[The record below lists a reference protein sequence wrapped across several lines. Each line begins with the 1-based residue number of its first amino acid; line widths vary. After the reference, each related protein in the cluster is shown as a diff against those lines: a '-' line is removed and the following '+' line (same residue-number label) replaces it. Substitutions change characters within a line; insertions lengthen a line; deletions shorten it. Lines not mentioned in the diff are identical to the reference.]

1 MALQLEQALED
12 TPFKLPSARISQ
24 TNTQNLAQNRDRH
37 MHSAQDHTRASP
49 MTSWYKAYAK
59 EWKLV
64 QGADM
69 DRVVDHL
76 VKAKHLSVGKE
87 GEWAAVPRKRRD
99 GTNENT
105 HFAGMETIWES
116 VLTAA
121 EEVLP
126 DRFSRD
132 NRTLKFSCRPN
143 NETYSEVMGGSAR
156 VDAISQ
162 LCQSSY
168 PANTQ
173 YALPGSA
180 RKASLRYNTEAATAG
195 DDADLGQQS
204 VVFTADVAV
213 SYEWK
218 LEDNA
223 ESIAN
228 NDAQTIGATGHI
240 MFNDVT
246 RGWHYSVTVEK
257 ASVRLWCHSR
267 GHTGM
272 SKRFDMHTA
281 PQELIQ
287 FILFSTYST
296 KMQLGFDGKTK
307 RVIDNKG
314 QLQYRFT
321 VRRIESDDPEDQY
334 LVWQTTRILD
344 ERSAGEL
351 YSRAM
356 RVYAIVPV
364 GEDGK
369 VVQGARER
377 VKRDFWVFAHTK
389 QEKVIQQDILRK
401 IEAILE
407 PGEDINDIKQHFMCF
422 LTDEIVAEVPPP
434 PEDSEP
440 YLYADR
446 RNPSGSRSSNARITN
461 NSLRSQAG
469 EGGPDESQ
477 YGEESEDDK
486 LRLHGKVRIESIYD
500 ELCEDMYRVE
510 DPAEYFYALS
520 ECVKILSYLRR
531 AGYLHRDISPGN
543 FLLYLLARQ
552 SKDVSKRFIVKIADL
567 DTILSL

>member
-228 NDAQTIGATGHI
+228 VRPRS
-240 MFNDVT
+240 FT
-246 RGWHYSVTVEK
+246 RPRHFFT
-257 ASVRLWCHSR
+257 
-267 GHTGM
+267 
-272 SKRFDMHTA
+272 DM
-281 PQELIQ
+281 
-287 FILFSTYST
+287 
-296 KMQLGFDGKTK
+296 
-307 RVIDNKG
+307 
-314 QLQYRFT
+314 
-321 VRRIESDDPEDQY
+321 RRSSCR
-334 LVWQTTRILD
+334 TTR
-344 ERSAGEL
+344 
-351 YSRAM
+351 
-356 RVYAIVPV
+356 
-364 GEDGK
+364 
-369 VVQGARER
+369 
-377 VKRDFWVFAHTK
+377 KR
-389 QEKVIQQDILRK
+389 
-401 IEAILE
+401 
-407 PGEDINDIKQHFMCF
+407 
-422 LTDEIVAEVPPP
+422 
-434 PEDSEP
+434 
-440 YLYADR
+440 
-446 RNPSGSRSSNARITN
+446 
-461 NSLRSQAG
+461 
-469 EGGPDESQ
+469 
-477 YGEESEDDK
+477 
-486 LRLHGKVRIESIYD
+486 
-500 ELCEDMYRVE
+500 
-510 DPAEYFYALS
+510 
-520 ECVKILSYLRR
+520 
-531 AGYLHRDISPGN
+531 
-543 FLLYLLARQ
+543 
-552 SKDVSKRFIVKIADL
+552 
-567 DTILSL
+567 